1 MLQILSITAPI
12 FVLIAIGFISSRA
25 GMVSREQIA
34 GMGKFVISLALP
46 ALVIK
51 ALTERPLHQVFDRNY
66 LLAYGLASLA
76 VFWLGFAFSRW
87 VRKDSLSGSALS
99 GLGMSMS
106 NSGFIGYP
114 IVAMVLGPTAA
125 VGLALGM
132 MVENLLMLP
141 MALALA
147 EAGDQRGAGVGRAL
161 LGTFKRLARNPIII
175 AISLGLLLSLLEIRL
190 PAVPRK
196 AIEMLAMASAPV
208 ALFVIGGNLDGLKVG
223 GLFADVAQLSIGK
236 LLLHPLAVLLCLL
249 VLPVQD
255 PALRVAAVLFASA
268 PMMSIYPIIG
278 QRYGL
283 EGRCAAAL
291 VASTVLSFLSISV
304 FIGGC
309 TDGSAC
315 HPRP

>member
-1 MLQILSITAPI
+1 MLQILGITSPI
-12 FVLIAIGFISSRA
+12 FVLIAIGFLCVRFA
-25 GMVSREQIA
+25 VVSREQIA
-34 GMGKFVISLALP
+34 GMGKFVITLALP

-51 ALTERPLHQVFDRNY
+51 ALTERPLHEVFDRNY
-66 LLAYGLASLA
+66 LLAYGIGSLA

-87 VRKDSLSGSALS
+87 VRRDGLSGSALS

-132 MVENLLMLP
+132 MVENLLVLP

-147 EAGDQRGAGVGRAL
+147 EAGDQRGVGIGRAL
-161 LGTFKRLARNPIII
+161 AETFRRLLRNPIII
-175 AISLGLLLSLLEIRL
+175 SISIGLVLSLLEIPL
-190 PAVPRK
+190 PSVPRK

-208 ALFVIGGNLDGLKVG
+208 ALFVIGGNLYGLKIG
-223 GLFADVAQLSIGK
+223 GMFADVAQLGVGK

-249 VLPVQD
+249 VFPVQD
-255 PALRVAAVLFASA
+255 PALRVAAVLFACA

-291 VASTVLSFLSISV
+291 VASTVLSFLTISA
-304 FIGGC
+304 FI
-309 TDGSAC
+309 AVL
-315 HPRP
+315 H